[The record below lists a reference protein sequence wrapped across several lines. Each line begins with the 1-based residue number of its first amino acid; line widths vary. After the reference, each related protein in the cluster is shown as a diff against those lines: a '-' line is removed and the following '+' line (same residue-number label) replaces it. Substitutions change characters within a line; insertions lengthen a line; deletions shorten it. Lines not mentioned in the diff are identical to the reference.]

1 VQDELLLSLGLG
13 DTRQTNP
20 AAFAEIEPDFDKDDL
35 LKTVNDLGWSET
47 SGGDAQLLVQADP
60 ETVTQESNQDVGFD
74 TSLNPVKD
82 WPQIQLAFERAED
95 GFNFGELDVLTPEF
109 FRIVIG

>member
-1 VQDELLLSLGLG
+1 VQDELLLSLWLS

-35 LKTVNDLGWSET
+35 LKRMNDLGWSET
-47 SGGDAQLLVQADP
+47 SGGGPQFLLQTDP

-74 TSLNPVKD
+74 PSRNPVKD
-82 WPQIQLAFERAED
+82 GPQIQLAFERAED
-95 GFNFGELDVLTPEF
+95 GFNFGELNVLTITV
-109 FRIVIG
+109 RL